1 MVGNFYINK
10 LLERTVFL
18 ACPDSGGWMHKGRLR
33 ISQMHSEKAVKFGTS
48 FGGDEALFKCIT
60 IANKCICIKCRIEGW
75 EDMVGDVVSV
85 NSPIGVLKNG
95 NKPILGFRIPIGHR
109 I

>member
-75 EDMVGDVVSV
+75 ELSLIHI
-85 NSPIGVLKNG
+85 SEPTRLR
-95 NKPILGFRIPIGHR
+95 RISYAVFCLTKK
-109 I
+109 